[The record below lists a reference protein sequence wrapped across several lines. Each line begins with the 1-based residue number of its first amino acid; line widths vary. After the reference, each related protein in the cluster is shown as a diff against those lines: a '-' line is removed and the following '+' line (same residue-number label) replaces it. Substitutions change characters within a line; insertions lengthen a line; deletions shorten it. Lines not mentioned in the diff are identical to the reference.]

1 MDYPDVPQVAEP
13 GGELDEAETWP
24 VARLRGEIEHLRADM
39 LLAAEELRFEEAAGL
54 RDRLNQ
60 LEDLEL
66 RR

>member
-1 MDYPDVPQVAEP
+1 
-13 GGELDEAETWP
+13 